1 LRPSPGT
8 ACVAFFIERAARA
21 FVLRLGEFLQRIDL
35 GRKLEIKLR
44 LLPHRAI
51 LREIAYVFIF
61 SPFLPI
67 SPSIS
72 AARQVAVDASR
83 GPGTGNNAWRAS
95 LPAGNGL
102 AWYPGSRRPHR
113 RPSPRPAPR
122 RSCLAPGFTVEQ
134 MVDLCIAGLAS
145 ATAERVVAGG
155 KAMEIAR
162 VKITEAARRALRG
175 AER

>member
-1 LRPSPGT
+1 MAGFPASREW
-8 ACVAFFIERAARA
+8 ACVVSWQPPTTPPTVAA
-21 FVLRLGEFLQRIDL
+21 
-35 GRKLEIKLR
+35 
-44 LLPHRAI
+44 PSNC
-51 LREIAYVFIF
+51 
-61 SPFLPI
+61 SPPPLT
-67 SPSIS
+67 
-72 AARQVAVDASR
+72 A
-83 GPGTGNNAWRAS
+83 
-95 LPAGNGL
+95 
-102 AWYPGSRRPHR
+102 
-113 RPSPRPAPR
+113 APR